1 MFSPEFFRSIL
12 AFLFQDGIIT
22 ENNLTLCHADYFQA
36 CWCKWNS
43 SQPSE
48 CTYLLRYAKCFSN
61 TSYFC
66 IYHIIRNT
74 IECFDSKYI
83 LPKYS
88 ISTIPLYFSRI
99 FFLIG
104 LIGNGISILILLS
117 TKLRYLSIYRNL
129 TILCLL
135 NILYLISI
143 FVREENF
150 AKQDLRNIS
159 VEFCRLHVFFTAIL
173 GHLCSW
179 QLVSTSVQRVHALL
193 SLQSH
198 RTTSWVCP
206 LRKNRESAKC
216 DLRQFFQH
224 LSEHV

>member
-1 MFSPEFFRSIL
+1 MNRFSL
-12 AFLFQDGIIT
+12 LKNGIT
-22 ENNLTLCHADYFQA
+22 SENNLTLCHADYFQS
-36 CWCKWNS
+36 CWCRWNS
-43 SQPSE
+43 SQPME

-83 LPKYS
+83 LPKYP
-88 ISTIPLYFSRI
+88 ISNLFSYFSLA

-104 LIGNGISILILLS
+104 VIGNGMSIVILLS
-117 TKLRYLSIYRNL
+117 TKLRNFSIYRNL

-143 FVREENF
+143 FIREKNF
-150 AKQDLRNIS
+150 SNQDLRNIS
-159 VEFCRLHVFFTAIL
+159 VDFCRFHVFLTAFV

-179 QLVSTSVQRVHALL
+179 QLVSTSIQRVHALL

-198 RTTSWVCP
+198 RTTSWVCKTV
-206 LRKNRESAKC
+206 RGSTEDKI
-216 DLRQFFQH
+216 
-224 LSEHV
+224 